1 MDKCIG
7 FIGAGH
13 ITEMLISRIIE
24 TGSVVPSRLSI
35 SDINKDRVL
44 FLEEKFGLSGVEDNR
59 ELFQNCK
66 HVFFC
71 IHPPIVQKVLDD
83 LYGLDISD
91 KVIVSIAAGIPMK
104 TYRYLG
110 NIAVIRAI
118 PNPPSKAGYGIIPYS
133 LNPFVNEEQKNEVLE
148 LLSSLGECLPMNEE
162 AISIVTSLS
171 SPVTTFLF
179 LDSLVEAGVL
189 AGLSRED
196 SIKVVYK
203 TVLGCLK
210 IWEKEPEKTF
220 AYLLSEACTPGGIS
234 AETLFT
240 LDRYA
245 FRAAVKDGI
254 LEGVEKARGFS
265 CSAEDD

>member
-24 TGSVVPSRLSI
+24 TGAVVPSRLSI

-44 FLEEKFGLSGVEDNR
+44 FMEEKFGLSGAMNNR
-59 ELFQNCK
+59 ELFQKCK
-66 HVFFC
+66 HIFFC
-71 IHPPIVQKVLDD
+71 IHPPVVQKILDD
-83 LYGLDISD
+83 LYGLDFSD
-91 KVIVSIAAGIPMK
+91 KLIVSIAAGIPMK
-104 TYRYLG
+104 TYCYLG

-118 PNPPSKAGYGIIPYS
+118 PNPPSKAGYGIVPYS
-133 LNPFVNEEQKNEVLE
+133 LNPFVTEEQKKEILE
-148 LLSSLGECLPMNEE
+148 LLSSLGESFPMNED

-189 AGLSRED
+189 AGLSRKD
-196 SIKVVYK
+196 SIRIVHK

-220 AYLLSEACTPGGIS
+220 ADLLSEACTPGGIS

-265 CSAEDD
+265 RSYE